1 MGGFL
6 VLKDRVEVPAGVKV
20 VKAAEYARFVEAQQV
35 VAAAREVAARM
46 AQDARAAHEEEKKLG
61 REEGVLEG
69 KMEMADRMLEG
80 VSRSVDYL
88 EGMENT
94 VVDVVMKSLNAVLGE
109 MSEKDLVF
117 RLVRKA
123 LHQVRD
129 QKKIVLKVSA
139 EDADTVQGRLD
150 ELVRAYPGIGLVDVV
165 ADSRLTKGQC
175 VLETEIGVIDASLD
189 KQLEIIEKSFRQH
202 LSSART

>member
-1 MGGFL
+1 
-6 VLKDRVEVPAGVKV
+6 
-20 VKAAEYARFVEAQQV
+20 
-35 VAAAREVAARM
+35 
-46 AQDARAAHEEEKKLG
+46 
-61 REEGVLEG
+61 
-69 KMEMADRMLEG
+69 
-80 VSRSVDYL
+80 
-88 EGMENT
+88 
-94 VVDVVMKSLNAVLGE
+94 
-109 MSEKDLVF
+109 
-117 RLVRKA
+117 
-123 LHQVRD
+123 VRD
-129 QKKIVLKVSA
+129 QKKIILKVSA